1 MYNVVTAKSNFYT
14 AKSQS
19 ISFFSIFISKSWTE
33 IKSEQTYTRL
43 DSFGWKNLFEEL
55 IHNFGHV
62 MSARKLYKRNSNTNA
77 KTLDSD
83 CDKQTIQNTNATK
96 CDSMWNCYKWSGWI
110 ALRENESIEMAMSP
124 IVKPSIQT
132 HGCLIIAGE
141 VSINETR
148 RINV

>member
-43 DSFGWKNLFEEL
+43 ESFGWKNLFEEL
-55 IHNFGHV
+55 IHNFGDV

-77 KTLDSD
+77 ETLDSD
-83 CDKQTIQNTNATK
+83 CDKQTIQTQQNVISCEIVTNDQNELLCEK
-96 CDSMWNCYKWSGWI
+96 MNLSKWQWARS
-110 ALRENESIEMAMSP
+110 
-124 IVKPSIQT
+124 
-132 HGCLIIAGE
+132 
-141 VSINETR
+141 
-148 RINV
+148 